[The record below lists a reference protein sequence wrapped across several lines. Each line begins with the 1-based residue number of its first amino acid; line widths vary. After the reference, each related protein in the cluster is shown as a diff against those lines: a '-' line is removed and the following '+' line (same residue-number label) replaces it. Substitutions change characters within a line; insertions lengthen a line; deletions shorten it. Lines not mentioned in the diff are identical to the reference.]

1 MATRAYNLSDLRMI
15 APRYRSAAGTE
26 LMTIRVWNGGCL
38 FAINLDKTPKPIFN
52 KHWRMNELFIFA
64 RYMSDFIKAEPNT
77 DKTLVVNTYNRIEK
91 KKVMDYVLIF
101 RKDERKVFHII
112 VKTNGQ
118 TYDFPIR
125 GVPDICFG
133 TGDIGEEERSLNEWM
148 YLINFMKNLVPIQM
162 QLSSFPMENQNGP
175 NQNGQGGGQGG
186 GYNRGGNYNRGNYNR
201 GGGGNGGDQGGNNG
215 GGYNNDRLP
224 PDDDIFG

>member
-1 MATRAYNLSDLRMI
+1 MATKSYSLSDLRMI

-26 LMTIRVWNGGCL
+26 LMSIRVWNGGCL
-38 FAINLDKTPKPIFN
+38 FGINLDKTPKPIFN
-52 KHWRMNELFIFA
+52 KHWKINELFVIA
-64 RYMSDFIKAEPNT
+64 KYMSDFAKAEPNT
-77 DKTLVVNTYNRIEK
+77 DKTLVINTYNRIEK
-91 KKVMDYVLIF
+91 KRVMDYVLIF

-112 VKTNGQ
+112 VKSNGQ

-125 GVPDICFG
+125 GVSDISFG
-133 TGDIGEEERSLNEWM
+133 TGDIAEEERSLNEWM
-148 YLINFMKNLVPIQM
+148 YLVNFLRTLVPIQM
-162 QLSSFPMENQNGP
+162 QLTSFPIEMPNGQ

-201 GGGGNGGDQGGNNG
+201 GNG
-215 GGYNNDRLP
+215 GGGDNGGNYPSNDRLP